1 MLEAELQKKII
12 EYLLPLQPEKVILFG
27 SYVYG
32 KPNKESDIDLLVIKD
47 IPKNKV
53 REYRLQIKK
62 MLWQKFN
69 DENIYFDVLVDNE
82 QRIYERIKIGDLFY
96 QEIYNNGQ
104 VIYA

>member
-27 SYVYG
+27 SYGYG

-62 MLWQKFN
+62 ILWQKFN

-82 QRIYERIKIGDLFY
+82 KRISERIKIGDLFY